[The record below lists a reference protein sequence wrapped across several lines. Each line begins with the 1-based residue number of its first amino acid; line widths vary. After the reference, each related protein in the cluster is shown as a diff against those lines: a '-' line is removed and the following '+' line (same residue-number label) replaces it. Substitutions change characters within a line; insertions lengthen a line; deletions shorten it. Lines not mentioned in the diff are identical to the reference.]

1 MKHNKESQTL
11 GFFDFLADMDLYA
24 DKADTVPRMN
34 ARHSFLIEPF
44 KEEIE
49 GARVFDI
56 ASHDGRWAYA
66 FAGAGA
72 REVVGVEARQ
82 ELIDLF
88 DDYPNP
94 ELRARVELRCN
105 DLFTELESEVAKGET
120 YDVVGVFGI
129 FYHIMDHFR
138 LLTLVQALKPK
149 VIIVDSEFMDK
160 NWPMIQMQRENT
172 GNILNAASQIEGQ
185 KTAIVGYP
193 SFKALDAMAEA
204 LGYDCVWLDWFS
216 VPEEDRK
223 GTWDYYRKS
232 AKRRGTCALIPIS

>member
-1 MKHNKESQTL
+1 M
-11 GFFDFLADMDLYA
+11 GFFDFLADMELYA
-24 DKADTVPRMN
+24 GKADTVPRMN
-34 ARHSFLIEPF
+34 ARHRFLIEPF
-44 KEEIE
+44 KEEIK

-82 ELIDLF
+82 HLIDLF
-88 DDYPNP
+88 DDYPDP
-94 ELRARVELRCN
+94 DLRARVELRCN
-105 DLFTELESEVAKGET
+105 DLFKELESEVEKGET

-138 LLTLVQALKPK
+138 LLKLVQALQPK

-172 GNILNAASQIEGQ
+172 GNNLNAASQIEGQ
-185 KTAIVGYP
+185 QTAIVGYP
-193 SFKALDAMAEA
+193 SFKALDAMADV

-216 VPEEDRK
+216 VPEEERK
-223 GTWDYYRKS
+223 GTWDYYRS
-232 AKRRGTCALIPIS
+232 TGKRRGTCALIPKD

>member
-1 MKHNKESQTL
+1 M

-34 ARHSFLIEPF
+34 ARHAFLIEPF
-44 KEEIE
+44 KEEIK

-82 ELIDLF
+82 SLIDTF
-88 DDYPNP
+88 DDYPDA
-94 ELRARVELRCN
+94 ELRSRVELRCN
-105 DLFTELESEVAKGET
+105 DLFKELESEVEKGET
-120 YDVVGVFGI
+120 YDVVAVFGI

-138 LLTLVQALKPK
+138 LLKLVQALKPK

-172 GNILNAASQIEGQ
+172 GNVLNAASQIEGQ

-193 SFKALDAMAEA
+193 SFKALDEMADV
-204 LGYDCVWLDWFS
+204 LGYDAVWLDWFS
-216 VPEEDRK
+216 VPEGERK
-223 GTWDYYRKS
+223 GTWDYYRTNG
-232 AKRRGTCALIPIS
+232 KRRGTCALVPYT